1 MDWLIPLVVGLVAGS
16 GITWL
21 IARRTSTASMDALRE
36 QMTQANQNAL
46 TFAETQLHKNEES
59 FVKLRLEH
67 EEAKVARER
76 AESDLRNAQKG
87 LEEQKRQIED
97 IRLQMIDKFK
107 ALSSEILRQT
117 LEDAKGDISQ
127 KQQAIDSLLKPVA
140 DTLKRYEEHITAL
153 EKSRQQA
160 YGNIEAQLKQVS
172 QSTQQLQKDTYS
184 LNQALRMP
192 QIKGR
197 WGELTLRRIVELSGM
212 TEHVDFVE
220 QVSVDTEDGRLRP
233 DMIIHIPGGGTLVV
247 DSKVPLN
254 AYLDAMESQAE
265 DERSAHMARHVQLVK
280 THVRGL
286 SSKSYWNQ
294 FEKAPDFV
302 VMFIAG
308 ESFFSA
314 ALETDR
320 GLMEEA
326 MESRVIL
333 ASPTTLMAVLVS
345 VARSWRL
352 EQFAENA
359 EEIRRLGADLYE
371 RVAKFVE
378 NFGGV
383 GRALDQA
390 VTSYDKAVGTLE
402 RRVLVSA
409 RKFRELGA
417 TAQAEIPE
425 VQPVERVPRTVQSD
439 LLVPSANDND
449 ES

>member
-1 MDWLIPLVVGLVAGS
+1 MDWLIPLLIGLAAGAV
-16 GITWL
+16 ITWF
-21 IARRTSTASMDALRE
+21 IARQQNAASLEALRE
-36 QMTQANQNAL
+36 QMTRANQDAL
-46 TFAETQLHKNEES
+46 AFAQTQLHENKES
-59 FVKLRLEH
+59 FVKLRQDH
-67 EEAKVARER
+67 EEAKIARER
-76 AESDLRNAQKG
+76 AESELRNAQKG
-87 LEEQKRQIED
+87 LDDQKKSIEE
-97 IRLQMIDKFK
+97 IRLQMVDKFK

-117 LEDAKGDISQ
+117 LDDAKGDINQ
-127 KQQAIDSLLKPVA
+127 KQQAIDNLLKPVG
-140 DTLKRYEEHITAL
+140 DTLKRYEEQITAL

-160 YGNIEAQLKQVS
+160 YGNIEAQLKQVT

-192 QIKGR
+192 RVKGR
-197 WGELTLRRIVELSGM
+197 WGELTLRRIVELAGM

-220 QVSVDTEDGRLRP
+220 QMSVDTEEGRLRP

-254 AYLDAMESQAE
+254 AYLDAIESQVE
-265 DERSAHMARHVQLVK
+265 DDRNAHMARHVQLVK
-280 THVRGL
+280 GHVRNL
-286 SSKSYWNQ
+286 ASKAYWNQ

-302 VMFIAG
+302 VMFISG

-314 ALETDR
+314 ALEADR
-320 GLMEEA
+320 GLMEQA

-352 EQFAENA
+352 EQFAKNA
-359 EEIRRLGADLYE
+359 EEIRELGADLYD

-378 NFGGV
+378 HFGGV
-383 GRALDQA
+383 GKSLDQA
-390 VTSYDKAVGTLE
+390 VNAYDKAVGTLE

-417 TAQAEIPE
+417 TAQAEIVE
-425 VQPVERVPRTVQSD
+425 VVPVDRTARTVQVD
-439 LLVPSANDND
+439 LLRTAANDV
-449 ES
+449 ESD

>member
-1 MDWLIPLVVGLVAGS
+1 MDWLIPLMVGLVAGA

-21 IARRTSTASMDALRE
+21 IAKRASTASMDALRE

-59 FVKLRLEH
+59 FVKLRQEH

-87 LEEQKRQIED
+87 LDEQKKQIEE
-97 IRLQMIDKFK
+97 IRLQMVDKFK

-140 DTLKRYEEHITAL
+140 DTLKRYEDHITAL

-192 QIKGR
+192 QVKGR
-197 WGELTLRRIVELSGM
+197 WGELTLRRIVELAGM

-220 QVSVDTEDGRLRP
+220 QMSVDTESGRLRP
-233 DMIIHIPGGGTLVV
+233 DMIIHIPNGGTLVV
-247 DSKVPLN
+247 DSKVPLS
-254 AYLDAMESQAE
+254 AYLDAMEAQTE
-265 DERSAHMARHVQLVK
+265 EERGTHLNRHVQLVK
-280 THVRGL
+280 GHVRSLAG
-286 SSKSYWNQ
+286 KAYWNQ
-294 FEKAPDFV
+294 FETAPDYV

-314 ALETDR
+314 ALESDR
-320 GLMEEA
+320 ALMEEA
-326 MESRVIL
+326 YASRVIL
-333 ASPTTLMAVLVS
+333 ASPSSLMAILGS

-352 EQFAENA
+352 EQFAKNA
-359 EEIRRLGADLYE
+359 EEIRELGADLYD

-378 NFGGV
+378 HFGGV
-383 GRALDQA
+383 GKALDQA
-390 VTSYDKAVGTLE
+390 VGAYDKAVGTLE

-417 TAQAEIPE
+417 TAQAEIVE
-425 VQPVERVPRTVQSD
+425 VAPVERVPRALQSD
-439 LLVPSANDND
+439 LLTPAVNDID

>member
-1 MDWLIPLVVGLVAGS
+1 MDWLIPLVVGLVAGAV
-16 GITWL
+16 IAWL
-21 IARRTSTASMDALRE
+21 IARRTNVSSMDALRE
-36 QMTQANQNAL
+36 QMAQANQNAL

-59 FVKLRLEH
+59 FVKLRQEH

-87 LEEQKRQIED
+87 LEEQKKHIEE
-97 IRLQMIDKFK
+97 IRLQMVDKFK

-127 KQQAIDSLLKPVA
+127 KQQAIDSLLRPVA

-254 AYLDAMESQAE
+254 AYLDAMECQVE

-417 TAQAEIPE
+417 TAQAEIAE
-425 VQPVERVPRTVQSD
+425 VQPVERVPRTVQAD
-439 LLVPSANDND
+439 LLVPAANDND
-449 ES
+449 EN

>member
-1 MDWLIPLVVGLVAGS
+1 MLGHYPQ
-16 GITWL
+16 
-21 IARRTSTASMDALRE
+21 SMDV
-36 QMTQANQNAL
+36 
-46 TFAETQLHKNEES
+46 S
-59 FVKLRLEH
+59 SVGGW
-67 EEAKVARER
+67 VATRS
-76 AESDLRNAQKG
+76 AGQFS
-87 LEEQKRQIED
+87 
-97 IRLQMIDKFK
+97 
-107 ALSSEILRQT
+107 T
-117 LEDAKGDISQ
+117 
-127 KQQAIDSLLKPVA
+127 
-140 DTLKRYEEHITAL
+140 
-153 EKSRQQA
+153 A

-197 WGELTLRRIVELSGM
+197 WGELTLRRIVELAGM

-254 AYLDAMESQAE
+254 AYLDAMECQVE

-378 NFGGV
+378 NFSGV

-417 TAQAEIPE
+417 TAQAEIAE
-425 VQPVERVPRTVQSD
+425 VESVERVPRTVQSD
-439 LLVPSANDND
+439 LLVPATNDND
-449 ES
+449 EN

>member
-1 MDWLIPLVVGLVAGS
+1 
-16 GITWL
+16 
-21 IARRTSTASMDALRE
+21 
-36 QMTQANQNAL
+36 
-46 TFAETQLHKNEES
+46 
-59 FVKLRLEH
+59 
-67 EEAKVARER
+67 
-76 AESDLRNAQKG
+76 
-87 LEEQKRQIED
+87 
-97 IRLQMIDKFK
+97 
-107 ALSSEILRQT
+107 
-117 LEDAKGDISQ
+117 
-127 KQQAIDSLLKPVA
+127 
-140 DTLKRYEEHITAL
+140 
-153 EKSRQQA
+153 
-160 YGNIEAQLKQVS
+160 
-172 QSTQQLQKDTYS
+172 
-184 LNQALRMP
+184 MP

-212 TEHVDFVE
+212 SEHVDFVE

-254 AYLDAMESQAE
+254 AYLDAMESQVE

-371 RVAKFVE
+371 RVARFVE